1 MEHDGETG
9 VIVGAHELYGN
20 LHGEL
25 VDREL
30 RLISDGIEPK
40 TEPEPE
46 LDGED
51 EDEFDTGSLRCDAR
65 VLPSAD
71 QTRYILVGKFTDVPR
86 PEGATAG
93 KAPSSVA
100 FIAHIAEAPPDAVCP
115 PAVQFAESASESS
128 SESDEEA

>member
-1 MEHDGETG
+1 M
-9 VIVGAHELYGN
+9 GAHELYGN

-40 TEPEPE
+40 PEPEPE
-46 LDGED
+46 LDGEG

-71 QTRYILVGKFTDVPR
+71 QTRYILVGNFTDVPR

-93 KAPSSVA
+93 EAPSTVA
-100 FIAHIAEAPPDAVCP
+100 FIAHSAVCG
-115 PAVQFAESASESS
+115 VSKRVFF
-128 SESDEEA
+128 